1 MANFLY
7 FRNYIRFFNSTFD
20 QKFDT
25 ANSIRNLHVNVQE
38 ITILVSDYVVF
49 FSLAFSHFR
58 SPKWHF
64 KLLPVPILSAHFYF
78 APSFPPELHS

>member
-38 ITILVSDYVVF
+38 ITILVSNYVVF
-49 FSLAFSHFR
+49 FSLFLTFGVQNGT
-58 SPKWHF
+58 
-64 KLLPVPILSAHFYF
+64 LNYF
-78 APSFPPELHS
+78 QFQF